1 MIIVIRFT
9 DNDFWSTYEAVGK
22 VILEALRQ
30 EEALRKEDS
39 GMPVS
44 DMTKDQIA
52 YLVNGLLGPMYLMY
66 QFWTRGDDDP
76 VSDSERV
83 GKYLAIKSGDI
94 YLNEE
99 GEDFLII
106 EDTLTNGEVLVI
118 DTDLDHPGNTP
129 VYVI

>member
-1 MIIVIRFT
+1 MLIVIRFT
-9 DNDFWSTYEAVGK
+9 DNDFSTTYEAVGE
-22 VILEALRQ
+22 VILQALRQ

-39 GMPVS
+39 GMPLS

-52 YLVNGLLGPMYLMY
+52 YLVNGLLGPMYMMY
-66 QFWTRGDDDP
+66 QFWTRGDDEP

-83 GKYLAIKSGDI
+83 RKYLAIKSENIFLD
-94 YLNEE
+94 NE
-99 GEDFLII
+99 GEDFLND
-106 EDTLTNGEVLVI
+106 EDVFTNGEVLVI

>member
-1 MIIVIRFT
+1 MLIVIRFT
-9 DNDFWSTYEAVGK
+9 DNDFWPTYEAVGK
-22 VILEALRQ
+22 VLLEALRQ

-39 GMPVS
+39 GMPLS

-52 YLVNGLLGPMYLMY
+52 YLVNGLLGPMYMMY
-66 QFWTRGDDDP
+66 QFWTRDDDEP

-94 YLNEE
+94 FLDNE
-99 GEDFLII
+99 GEDFLND
-106 EDTLTNGEVLVI
+106 EDVFTNGEVLVVN
-118 DTDLDHPGNTP
+118 TDLDFPGNQP